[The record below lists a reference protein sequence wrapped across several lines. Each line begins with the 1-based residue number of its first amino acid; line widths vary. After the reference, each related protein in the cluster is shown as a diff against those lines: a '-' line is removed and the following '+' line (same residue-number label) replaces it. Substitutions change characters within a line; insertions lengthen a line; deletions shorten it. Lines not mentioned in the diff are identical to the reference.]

1 MTMRVLG
8 TAGHVDHGKS
18 TLVRALTGIDPDR
31 LAEEKR
37 REMTID
43 LGFAWFSDSSGE
55 TIGIVDVPG
64 HRDFIENMLAGVGGI
79 DAVLFIIAADEGIM
93 PQTREHLA
101 IINLLAI
108 PNGIIVM
115 TKCDMVNDD
124 DWLDLIETEIR
135 DTVQNTGLAD
145 APIIRISAH
154 TGMGMDALKSAISAL
169 LATLPPRIGGK
180 FPRLP
185 IDRVFT
191 MSGFGTVVTGTLLDG
206 SLKIGDEVEL
216 QPSGVKGKIRGL
228 HSYNHAVDVAQAG
241 TRTAVNVSGIEKNAI
256 RRGDTLTL
264 PNRLSPTQRIDAY
277 FRHLPDVDRPL
288 KHNAQIKFFC
298 GTDEALG
305 IVRLLNDDTLVGSVE
320 GWIQLEL
327 TTPIAVSHGD
337 KFILRYPSPA
347 QTIGGG
353 IVVNPHPARRWKRF
367 MPNLIATLE
376 MQMDGTPQERL
387 AHLAEK
393 PEPLKKSALH
403 HASGLNN
410 ADFETVLGLAL
421 TEGLITETANGQ
433 YMASKTIY
441 GLHDKMTQIVMQ
453 FHQNNP
459 LKLGI
464 PREELRSR
472 LGIKQPLFIFLLGQT
487 AELTVSDA
495 IIRHHNH
502 EITVTDAQDKLM
514 MKLLNAMDEAPFTP
528 PTFSEGVAMIGEPL
542 VQVLI
547 DWGDIILISDEIILT
562 KHTFVAFLDET
573 LAQIEKNGQVD
584 VKALRDKFNTTRKY
598 IIPFFE
604 YTDTLGYTKR
614 VGDVRVKGDKIS

>member
-1 MTMRVLG
+1 MRVLG

-43 LGFAWFSDSSGE
+43 LGFAWFSAPSGE

-79 DAVLFIIAADEGIM
+79 DAVLFIIAADEGVM

-101 IINLLAI
+101 IVDLLGI
-108 PNGIIVM
+108 SSGIIVM
-115 TKCDMVNDD
+115 TKCDMVNDA
-124 DWLDLIETEIR
+124 DWLDLVETEIH
-135 DTVQNTGLAD
+135 DTVQNTILSD
-145 APIIRISAH
+145 APIIRISVH
-154 TGMGMDALKSAISAL
+154 TGMGMDALKSAITNT

-191 MSGFGTVVTGTLLDG
+191 LSGFGTVVTGTLLDD
-206 SLKIGDEVEL
+206 SLKIGDEVEI
-216 QPSGVKGKIRGL
+216 QPSGIKSKIRGL
-228 HSYNHAVDVAQAG
+228 HSYNQVVTIAQAG
-241 TRTAVNVSGIEKNAI
+241 SRVAVNLAGIEKTAV
-256 RRGDTLTL
+256 RRGDTVTM

-277 FRHLPDVDRPL
+277 FRHLPDMERAI

-305 IVRLLNDDTLVGSVE
+305 TIRLLNDEQLNAGAE

-353 IVVNPHPARRWKRF
+353 MVVNPHPTRRWKRF
-367 MPNLIATLE
+367 TPSLIEKLE
-376 MQMDGTPQERL
+376 SQRDGTPQERL
-387 AHLAEK
+387 AQLAEK
-393 PEPLKKSALH
+393 FEPLKKSALH

-410 ADFETVLGLAL
+410 ADFESVLALAL
-421 TEGLITETANGQ
+421 TEGVITEIANGQ
-433 YMASKTIY
+433 FMATKTIHE
-441 GLHDKMTQIVMQ
+441 LINKAMNIVSQ
-453 FHQNNP
+453 FHKDNP

-464 PREELRSR
+464 QREELRSR
-472 LGIKQPLFIFLLGQT
+472 LGIKQPVFAFILAQ
-487 AELTVSDA
+487 ASELISNSLMVYHQAHRIEFTESQIKLV
-495 IIRHHNH
+495 
-502 EITVTDAQDKLM
+502 DKLM
-514 MKLLNAMDEAPFTP
+514 AVMGDPDKAFTP
-528 PTFSEGVAMIGEPL
+528 ITIPEAITLVGEPI
-542 VQVLI
+542 VRALI
-547 DWGDIILISDEIILT
+547 DLGDLIQISEDIIFT
-562 KHTFVAFLDET
+562 PHTFVTLLDATQEFIAET
-573 LAQIEKNGQVD
+573 GQVD
-584 VKALRDKFNTTRKY
+584 VKMLRDQFNTTRKY
-598 IIPFFE
+598 LIPFFE

-614 VGDVRVKGDKIS
+614 VGDVRIKGDRP